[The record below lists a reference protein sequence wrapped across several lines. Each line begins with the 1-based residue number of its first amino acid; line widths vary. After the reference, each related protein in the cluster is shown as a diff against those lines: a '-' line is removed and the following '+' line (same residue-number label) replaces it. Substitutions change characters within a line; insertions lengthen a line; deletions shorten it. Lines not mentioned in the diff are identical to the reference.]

1 MWGLFVI
8 DFSQNTERL
17 HQVLFWKRLLLFVG
31 NTVKWRISKKWWLQE
46 NKARKISPKVTILAT
61 ATDSNPQPLSLWTIT
76 QPYSK
81 IGQSSPVTVT
91 KSSNMA
97 PASIKEF
104 LDIQATMECGFT
116 AERVRDMIRTYNQS

>member
-31 NTVKWRISKKWWLQE
+31 NTVKGRISKKWLQE

-61 ATDSNPQPLSLWTIT
+61 ATGLEPTT
-76 QPYSK
+76 
-81 IGQSSPVTVT
+81 T
-91 KSSNMA
+91 
-97 PASIKEF
+97 
-104 LDIQATMECGFT
+104 
-116 AERVRDMIRTYNQS
+116 

>member
-31 NTVKWRISKKWWLQE
+31 NTVKGRISKKWLQE

-61 ATDSNPQPLSLWTIT
+61 ATDSNPQPLSL
-76 QPYSK
+76 
-81 IGQSSPVTVT
+81 
-91 KSSNMA
+91 
-97 PASIKEF
+97 
-104 LDIQATMECGFT
+104 
-116 AERVRDMIRTYNQS
+116 